1 MNDERFTELLRE
13 LAAGYNT
20 PPPTPRE
27 AMWAVIDAARKG
39 RRPPAPRTAARPWL
53 RPAAGIA
60 AVLVLGLGVG
70 WLATSRSD
78 PPAAAAVAGSAR
90 PPRGEMADTPP
101 AGGKTGGDRHAPAER
116 ARAAPHGGAG
126 LAGSAAG
133 PSPAERPAPAP
144 VFAAASSGAGRRPEI
159 KAAGGAPA
167 LDAPARRLSEGTTR
181 RAAGMPPDGLD
192 ALVTAQILTQGEAL
206 ITAFRTADAALAADA
221 HIGVWARE
229 ILVPTRLLLD
239 SPVAGDAAVR
249 GLLEDLEL
257 VLLQIA
263 HLSGSPAD
271 SAERA
276 WIAETLAR
284 RDVLP
289 RLRAAVPAGLVA
301 AGP

>member
-1 MNDERFTELLRE
+1 MNDERFNELLRE
-13 LAAGYNT
+13 LAADYNA
-20 PPPTPRE
+20 PPPTPRD
-27 AMWAVIDAARKG
+27 AMWAVIDDARRG
-39 RRPPAPRTAARPWL
+39 RGLPAPRVASRWWL

-60 AVLVLGLGVG
+60 AVLVLGLAVG

-78 PPAAAAVAGSAR
+78 PPAAAAVAGSGR
-90 PPRGEMADTPP
+90 PPQGEMATALPH
-101 AGGKTGGDRHAPAER
+101 GGETGGDRRAPIERAPA
-116 ARAAPHGGAG
+116 APSGGAG
-126 LAGSAAG
+126 LAGSAAA
-133 PSPAERPAPAP
+133 PSPAAQPARAP
-144 VFAAASSGAGRRPEI
+144 VLAAASSGPARRPEVT
-159 KAAGGAPA
+159 AAGGAPPR
-167 LDAPARRLSEGTTR
+167 DAPARRRGEGPTG
-181 RAAGMPPDGLD
+181 RAVDTPPGELD
-192 ALVTAQILTQGEAL
+192 ALVTTQTLTQGEAL
-206 ITAFRTADAALAADA
+206 ITAFRAADASLAADPR
-221 HIGVWARE
+221 IGVWARE

-239 SPVAGDAAVR
+239 SPVAGDAAMR

-284 RDVLP
+284 RDILS